1 MNNEIKNF
9 SNMEDKKIVKNMKK
23 ITGKVSDARPILQ
36 HIYYNDNTIVA
47 TDSHRLLQINKK
59 HNKTNVLYNAKTGEN
74 AESFQQY
81 PETSRIIP
89 ESENANNK
97 IIINHDEIDLLIAIL
112 KGYKGIKLDRLT
124 LIIDKDQEYYLM
136 NYSDYNFNNN
146 ELLEHLNLN
155 YKLKN
160 VNLSQVQTPV

>member
-1 MNNEIKNF
+1 M
-9 SNMEDKKIVKNMKK
+9 
-23 ITGKVSDARPILQ
+23 
-36 HIYYNDNTIVA
+36 A
-47 TDSHRLLQINKK
+47 TDSHRLFADQQK

-112 KGYKGIKLDRLT
+112 KAIKV
-124 LIIDKDQEYYLM
+124 
-136 NYSDYNFNNN
+136 
-146 ELLEHLNLN
+146 LN
-155 YKLKN
+155 
-160 VNLSQVQTPV
+160 

>member
-59 HNKTNVLYNAKTGEN
+59 HNKTNVSYNAKTGEN

-97 IIINHDEIDLLIAIL
+97 N
-112 KGYKGIKLDRLT
+112 
-124 LIIDKDQEYYLM
+124 YY
-136 NYSDYNFNNN
+136 
-146 ELLEHLNLN
+146 
-155 YKLKN
+155 
-160 VNLSQVQTPV
+160 